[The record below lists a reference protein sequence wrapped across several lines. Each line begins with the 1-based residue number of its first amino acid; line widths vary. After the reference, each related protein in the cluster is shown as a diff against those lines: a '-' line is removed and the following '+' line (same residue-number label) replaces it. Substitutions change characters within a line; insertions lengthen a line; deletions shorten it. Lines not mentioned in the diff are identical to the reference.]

1 MIYFVYNDAS
11 LFTMTF
17 EKFLVK
23 DKTTAL
29 CETKKTT
36 KVNFEKL
43 LGQQVLK
50 NHYRAYSLTWPAS
63 MQIYGNKRKFLHKK
77 RVQLPQDLFGAPIW
91 PPWRHV
97 KIAIRFNL
105 LQAIRFNLLQ
115 VCASLLPFLFRVLFI
130 TSFNSLSDYLFHSIW
145 WQFPLF
151 EFWLPSRCTA
161 SFQAFSVNAIR
172 WRFRET
178 YPKLSRTTW
187 PETHR
192 TTQEFW

>member
-50 NHYRAYSLTWPAS
+50 NHYRAYSLT
-63 MQIYGNKRKFLHKK
+63 
-77 RVQLPQDLFGAPIW
+77 
-91 PPWRHV
+91 
-97 KIAIRFNL
+97 
-105 LQAIRFNLLQ
+105 
-115 VCASLLPFLFRVLFI
+115 
-130 TSFNSLSDYLFHSIW
+130 
-145 WQFPLF
+145 
-151 EFWLPSRCTA
+151 
-161 SFQAFSVNAIR
+161 
-172 WRFRET
+172 
-178 YPKLSRTTW
+178 
-187 PETHR
+187 
-192 TTQEFW
+192 

>member
-1 MIYFVYNDAS
+1 MWNKYVFQA
-11 LFTMTF
+11 LFQ
-17 EKFLVK
+17 
-23 DKTTAL
+23 
-29 CETKKTT
+29 TT

-77 RVQLPQDLFGAPIW
+77 RVQLPQDLYQYGRRDVMWKRPI
-91 PPWRHV
+91 
-97 KIAIRFNL
+97 
-105 LQAIRFNLLQ
+105 AIRFNLLQ
-115 VCASLLPFLFRVLFI
+115 VCASLLPFLFPVLFI

-151 EFWLPSRCTA
+151 EFWLPSRYTA

-172 WRFRET
+172 KRFRET

-192 TTQEFW
+192 PRTIMRARD

>member
-1 MIYFVYNDAS
+1 MWNKYVFQA
-11 LFTMTF
+11 LFQT
-17 EKFLVK
+17 L
-23 DKTTAL
+23 
-29 CETKKTT
+29 KTT

-77 RVQLPQDLFGAPIW
+77 RVQLPQDLFGTPIW

-97 KIAIRFNL
+97 KTPHCNPFQSSNL
-105 LQAIRFNLLQ
+105 CI
-115 VCASLLPFLFRVLFI
+115 LLPFVFPVLFI

-151 EFWLPSRCTA
+151 EFWLPSRYTA

-192 TTQEFW
+192 PRTIMRARD

>member
-1 MIYFVYNDAS
+1 MRVYGTRKWPIPCVTTVYRNGWSGSTILINRGIFLKWPYHGWMIYFVYNDAS

-97 KIAIRFNL
+97 KTPHCNPF
-105 LQAIRFNLLQ
+105 QSSS
-115 VCASLLPFLFRVLFI
+115 SLCIL
-130 TSFNSLSDYLFHSIW
+130 
-145 WQFPLF
+145 
-151 EFWLPSRCTA
+151 A
-161 SFQAFSVNAIR
+161 SFSISCVIYNF
-172 WRFRET
+172 F
-178 YPKLSRTTW
+178 
-187 PETHR
+187 
-192 TTQEFW
+192 

>member
-1 MIYFVYNDAS
+1 MWNKYVFQA
-11 LFTMTF
+11 LFQT
-17 EKFLVK
+17 L
-23 DKTTAL
+23 
-29 CETKKTT
+29 KTT

-50 NHYRAYSLTWPAS
+50 NQYIERINSRDQHLCKFMGTKESFYIRKVSNSHRICLEH
-63 MQIYGNKRKFLHKK
+63 QYGRRDVMWKR
-77 RVQLPQDLFGAPIW
+77 PI
-91 PPWRHV
+91 
-97 KIAIRFNL
+97 
-105 LQAIRFNLLQ
+105 AIRFNLLQ
-115 VCASLLPFLFRVLFI
+115 VCASLLPFLFPVLFI

-151 EFWLPSRCTA
+151 EFWLPSRCTP

-192 TTQEFW
+192 PRTIMRARD